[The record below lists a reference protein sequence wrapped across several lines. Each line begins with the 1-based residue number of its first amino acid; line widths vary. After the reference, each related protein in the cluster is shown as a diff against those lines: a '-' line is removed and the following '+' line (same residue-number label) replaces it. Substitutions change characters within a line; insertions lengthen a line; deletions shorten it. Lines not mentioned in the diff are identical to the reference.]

1 MNENFFEVACIVTK
15 IRKKVKKNK
24 ERQLWFSLP
33 SIEENIIRFIEKNQS
48 EVQRQYF
55 ILLLIRGR
63 S

>member
-33 SIEENIIRFIEKNQS
+33 SIEENIIRFIEKNHIKSENQS
-48 EVQRQYF
+48 
-55 ILLLIRGR
+55 
-63 S
+63 